1 MAPWCRGM
9 GQAPAF
15 ISGSF
20 LLHPGL
26 YHAVGLVC
34 GLLSLR
40 SVRCPRS
47 IPRETWPWSP
57 WGLQGATEQVSVNNS
72 ANASGRWCISAG
84 SYCGFRQDYL
94 HQRAGP

>member
-9 GQAPAF
+9 GQAPDF

-34 GLLSLR
+34 GLLFLR
-40 SVRCPRS
+40 SVRCLCS
-47 IPRETWPWSP
+47 IPRET
-57 WGLQGATEQVSVNNS
+57 
-72 ANASGRWCISAG
+72 
-84 SYCGFRQDYL
+84 
-94 HQRAGP
+94 